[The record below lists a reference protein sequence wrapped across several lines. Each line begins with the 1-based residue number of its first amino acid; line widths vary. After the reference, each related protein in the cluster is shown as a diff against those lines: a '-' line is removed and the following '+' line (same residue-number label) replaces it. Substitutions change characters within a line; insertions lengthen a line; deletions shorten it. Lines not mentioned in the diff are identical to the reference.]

1 MQVSTAAELPDK
13 NENVGG
19 IIGNDYDY
27 SFGDGMRDVYRV
39 YSASMFKTPE
49 YAAEGILGDGSS
61 KVVDDST
68 CFFDSTVAGIGR
80 KGKTTEEMLLK
91 STYKDYDFETAWEI
105 QEGVSYPYFKGMDP
119 ILPGTLVDDGTVNV
133 LAGAGTEIDP
143 YKIYDYD
150 DLKYI
155 GKYEYGLDAY
165 YKLMGN
171 IDATISFKENC
182 NADSSVCKGFEPIG
196 EFSGVFIGNN
206 KIIAG
211 LNINRPD
218 EDSVGLFRAL
228 ASGAKVSGIVFDTS
242 SYFGDSYTYSSSKI
256 KGGVRGKNYVG
267 TVAGVDNGAEI
278 ERIYVKTDVYGMDY
292 VGGIVGRKSY
302 GSISLSAARDTVSGK
317 DYVGGLVGDLRTFR
331 YPNSIKDCYS
341 LAAVFGEQ
349 NVGGLAGYSNT
360 AQVENSFGAGNVVG
374 TSDFGGLVG
383 KEVKSEYTS
392 AYYDS
397 TIWLVTTTALGELRN
412 THQMVKQ
419 ETYQGWDFKDTWK
432 IAADTTYPYLAWLTT
447 AYYLNKTINQR
458 YSPDKY
464 MDSTMMHIA
473 GSGTESDPFIIK
485 TYSDLKS
492 IGLGKY
498 KLSAVYRL
506 GNDIDASAS
515 RNEKVSFYC
524 MGFKPIGAIRE
535 DINGID
541 IQDTSRVFTGKF
553 HGGGHSITGLYTA
566 SKYFELPVSLIDS
579 IGETGVVD
587 SLSLID
593 FEAHGASDVAAI
605 AVMNG
610 GTVKDVTV
618 NGLVE
623 TYYGAGIVGVN
634 NGTLENASFTGTIKV
649 MENNEGYTYMVPGYA
664 LSGAVG
670 ENNGTIRNV
679 QVDVTA
685 KGKKH
690 AGAGIAFKN
699 TGKIED
705 VKVKAE
711 LDVRGSYVGGIVA
724 INSGTVSACSASVN
738 ITAGSYVGGIV
749 GDNSGVVSACNS
761 LVNIVSTGSYVGGLA
776 GKNSGTI
783 SACTTSVD
791 IVSDSSYV
799 GGLIGKDN
807 GIIENF
813 KVSGTVKGLDYVGGF
828 IGDADGKRDFD
839 SFHTDM
845 NVTGRLYVG
854 GLFGKTTRNV
864 SRSYA
869 TGNVKGTSSHLSD
882 YIWASATG
890 GLVGYTSA
898 DIDSCYSTANVEGG
912 SGLVGVNFGT
922 IRNSHAS
929 GKVISGSGLVDGNL
943 GEIRDCYADGR
954 VINGAGLVG
963 LNKNIGVIE
972 NCYSSAIMEDGVGLV
987 KYNEGLINKCH
998 AKSAVKTSG
1007 GEYSAGFVIQNSG
1020 TITDCY
1026 ITGDIVGDAGFVDHN
1041 QLGGVIDRCYVTGSL
1056 HLPARGGGGFVF
1068 RNDGTIR
1075 RSFVTGDIYA
1085 ETKDENMY
1093 GSWVN
1098 NIGLFYVGGFA
1109 SVNNTHGIID
1119 MCFAAGNIEGRFT
1132 HAGAFAGN
1140 NKGSISNSYS
1150 TGNLKRHA
1158 EFLADSSASTTSM
1171 LYVGS
1176 FIGENEG
1183 KVDYDYATGYFEDY
1197 DGKRPCAHYSS
1208 KGGGDDFYYNGDSCF
1223 AKESIWIGNG
1233 VSDAALHKKAT
1244 FKNFDFS
1251 SVWYIKDGVSYPM
1264 LREMPNVPYVGAE
1277 ILKYGKGGI
1286 TAKHV
1291 LSTLLERAIVAD
1303 TSYALLIMPDSAS
1316 KALLDSLEKQGKK
1329 ASGDY
1334 VLGYR
1339 VGVVIPGDTLW
1350 SENAE
1355 ASLSLESTIGVV
1367 AQVVGARFNAAFAGR
1382 HVALR
1387 FGLPADGAVKFRLLD
1402 MQGRAVRSF
1411 DLGRLAAGDYFETLA
1426 AEGLARGRY
1435 IGVLQVNGAV
1445 MDKAMLLK
1453 K

>member
-1 MQVSTAAELPDK
+1 
-13 NENVGG
+13 
-19 IIGNDYDY
+19 
-27 SFGDGMRDVYRV
+27 
-39 YSASMFKTPE
+39 
-49 YAAEGILGDGSS
+49 
-61 KVVDDST
+61 
-68 CFFDSTVAGIGR
+68 
-80 KGKTTEEMLLK
+80 
-91 STYKDYDFETAWEI
+91 
-105 QEGVSYPYFKGMDP
+105 
-119 ILPGTLVDDGTVNV
+119 
-133 LAGAGTEIDP
+133 
-143 YKIYDYD
+143 
-150 DLKYI
+150 
-155 GKYEYGLDAY
+155 
-165 YKLMGN
+165 
-171 IDATISFKENC
+171 
-182 NADSSVCKGFEPIG
+182 
-196 EFSGVFIGNN
+196 
-206 KIIAG
+206 
-211 LNINRPD
+211 
-218 EDSVGLFRAL
+218 
-228 ASGAKVSGIVFDTS
+228 
-242 SYFGDSYTYSSSKI
+242 
-256 KGGVRGKNYVG
+256 
-267 TVAGVDNGAEI
+267 
-278 ERIYVKTDVYGMDY
+278 
-292 VGGIVGRKSY
+292 
-302 GSISLSAARDTVSGK
+302 
-317 DYVGGLVGDLRTFR
+317 
-331 YPNSIKDCYS
+331 
-341 LAAVFGEQ
+341 
-349 NVGGLAGYSNT
+349 
-360 AQVENSFGAGNVVG
+360 
-374 TSDFGGLVG
+374 
-383 KEVKSEYTS
+383 
-392 AYYDS
+392 
-397 TIWLVTTTALGELRN
+397 
-412 THQMVKQ
+412 
-419 ETYQGWDFKDTWK
+419 
-432 IAADTTYPYLAWLTT
+432 
-447 AYYLNKTINQR
+447 
-458 YSPDKY
+458 
-464 MDSTMMHIA
+464 
-473 GSGTESDPFIIK
+473 
-485 TYSDLKS
+485 
-492 IGLGKY
+492 
-498 KLSAVYRL
+498 
-506 GNDIDASAS
+506 
-515 RNEKVSFYC
+515 
-524 MGFKPIGAIRE
+524 
-535 DINGID
+535 
-541 IQDTSRVFTGKF
+541 
-553 HGGGHSITGLYTA
+553 
-566 SKYFELPVSLIDS
+566 
-579 IGETGVVD
+579 
-587 SLSLID
+587 
-593 FEAHGASDVAAI
+593 
-605 AVMNG
+605 
-610 GTVKDVTV
+610 
-618 NGLVE
+618 
-623 TYYGAGIVGVN
+623 
-634 NGTLENASFTGTIKV
+634 
-649 MENNEGYTYMVPGYA
+649 
-664 LSGAVG
+664 
-670 ENNGTIRNV
+670 
-679 QVDVTA
+679 
-685 KGKKH
+685 
-690 AGAGIAFKN
+690 
-699 TGKIED
+699 
-705 VKVKAE
+705 
-711 LDVRGSYVGGIVA
+711 
-724 INSGTVSACSASVN
+724 
-738 ITAGSYVGGIV
+738 
-749 GDNSGVVSACNS
+749 
-761 LVNIVSTGSYVGGLA
+761 VGGLA

-963 LNKNIGVIE
+963 LNKNIGVLE

-1435 IGVLQVNGAV
+1435 IGVIQVNGAV